1 MVCCVVLKPKL
12 NSQSLFLNRQKQSL
26 INDHIASHLKYKPFV
41 FNSSRGM
48 YIFTKKNESFEEIE
62 NILNQIFTESDL
74 EKLRIF
80 DTSLSPDF
88 FRSVTKEVLQSKD
101 ISAFAWKRFISS
113 FLIQVNPYNPRSD
126 SESITVFQN
135 FKTSIRKNGN
145 RVQKR
150 YFKRKM
156 KILRKRVSL
165 DSLDNLLKLD

>member
-1 MVCCVVLKPKL
+1 MVCCIVLKPKL
-12 NSQSLFLNRQKQSL
+12 NRQSLFLNRQKQSL
-26 INDHIASHLKYKPFV
+26 INDHIASYLKYKPFI

-48 YIFTKKNESFEEIE
+48 YIFTRENESFEEIE
-62 NILNQIFTESDL
+62 NILYQIFTKSDL
-74 EKLRIF
+74 EKIRIF
-80 DTSLSPDF
+80 DTSLSPNF
-88 FRSVTKEVLQSKD
+88 FRSVTKEVLQSKE

-113 FLIQVNPYNPRSD
+113 FLIQVNPYGTKTD
-126 SESITVFQN
+126 SENIIVFKN

-165 DSLDNLLKLD
+165 DAINDLLKFD

>member
-1 MVCCVVLKPKL
+1 M
-12 NSQSLFLNRQKQSL
+12 FLNREKQSL
-26 INDHIASHLKYKPFV
+26 INYHIASYLKYKPFI

-48 YIFTKKNESFEEIE
+48 YIFTKKNESFEEIQ
-62 NILNQIFTESDL
+62 NVLYQIFTESDL
-74 EKLRIF
+74 EKIKIF
-80 DTSLSPDF
+80 DTSSSPDF

-113 FLIQVNPYNPRSD
+113 FLIQVNPYGANTD
-126 SESITVFQN
+126 TENIAVFEN
-135 FKTSIRKNGN
+135 FKTSIRKNGS

-165 DSLDNLLKLD
+165 DSINDLL

>member
-1 MVCCVVLKPKL
+1 MVCCIVLKPKL

-26 INDHIASHLKYKPFV
+26 IHDRIASLLEYEPFL

-48 YIFTKKNESFEEIE
+48 YIFTRKNESFQEIE
-62 NILNQIFTESDL
+62 TILLQIFNQEELS
-74 EKLRIF
+74 KIRIF
-80 DTSLSPDF
+80 DTSLSQDF
-88 FRSVTKEVLQSKD
+88 FRSVTKEVLQSKE

-113 FLIQVNPYNPRSD
+113 FLIQANPYSPKTHA
-126 SESITVFQN
+126 ESIAVFQN
-135 FKTSIRKNGN
+135 FRASIRNNGS

-165 DSLDNLLKLD
+165 DSLNDLL

>member
-1 MVCCVVLKPKL
+1 MVCCIVLKPKL
-12 NSQSLFLNRQKQSL
+12 NRQSLFLNRQKQSL
-26 INDHIASHLKYKPFV
+26 INDHIASYLKYKPFI

-48 YIFTKKNESFEEIE
+48 YIFTRENESFEEIE
-62 NILNQIFTESDL
+62 NILYQIFTKSDL
-74 EKLRIF
+74 EKIRIF

-88 FRSVTKEVLQSKD
+88 FRSVTKEVLQSNE

-113 FLIQVNPYNPRSD
+113 FLIQVNPYGTKTD
-126 SESITVFQN
+126 SENIAVFKN

-165 DSLDNLLKLD
+165 DAINDLLKFD

>member
-1 MVCCVVLKPKL
+1 MVCCIVLKPKL

-26 INDHIASHLKYKPFV
+26 IHDHIESHLKYQPFI

-48 YIFTKKNESFEEIE
+48 YIFTRKNESFEEIE
-62 NILNQIFTESDL
+62 HILLQIFSEEELS
-74 EKLRIF
+74 KIRIF
-80 DTSLSPDF
+80 DTSLSQDF

-113 FLIQVNPYNPRSD
+113 FLIQANPYSPKTNA
-126 SESITVFQN
+126 ESILVFQN
-135 FKTSIRKNGN
+135 FRASIRNNGS

-165 DSLDNLLKLD
+165 DSLNDLL